1 MRFRV
6 HVGLR
11 PAREPKAL
19 RLQTGWLRGNERGC
33 RSQSGKRLDGCGLEA
48 EPAIDVYQTP
58 LRLKQAQP
66 GGGVM
71 KNFRFRYETRR
82 AHVHVRLFSGRA
94 LHKTHGKNGGL
105 VFSAD
110 EWDQFVGCLRAHV
123 KWCTKTRSAR
133 RRAAAAGLASAKAT
147 GAQVGT

>member
-1 MRFRV
+1 MVRV
-6 HVGLR
+6 P
-11 PAREPKAL
+11 PAQLAM
-19 RLQTGWLRGNERGC
+19 
-33 RSQSGKRLDGCGLEA
+33 LEEWINSDTIA
-48 EPAIDVYQTP
+48 VETTAGGT
-58 LRLKQAQP
+58 P

-133 RRAAAAGLASAKAT
+133 RRAAAAGLAGAKAT